1 MEIREVRPEE
11 HEETGRVTVA
21 AYQEFVD
28 PAVEGW
34 DGYLRLLADVAGRA
48 ARTVVLVAVDGGRVI
63 ATATIE
69 LDDVVG
75 DDDEALPADTSAL
88 RMLGVLPEARGRG
101 VARALMDEVIG
112 RVRAA
117 GKRVLILR
125 TTDLMAAAQALYAS
139 MGFERATELD
149 IQVTE
154 NFTLL
159 GFRLPLG

>member
-1 MEIREVRPEE
+1 MDIREARPEE
-11 HEETGRVTVA
+11 YEETGRVTVR
-21 AYQEFVD
+21 AYEEFVD

-34 DGYLRLLADVAGRA
+34 DEYLGLLADVAGRA
-48 ARTVVLVAVDGGRVI
+48 GRTVVLVAVDQGSVI
-63 ATATIE
+63 GTATIE

-75 DDDEALPADTSAL
+75 DDNDELPADTSSL

-101 VARALMDEVIG
+101 VARALVDEVIS

-125 TTDLMAAAQALYAS
+125 TTDLMTAAQALYAAL
-139 MGFERATELD
+139 GFERALDLD
-149 IQVTE
+149 IEVTE

-159 GFRLPLG
+159 GYRLPLA